1 MRCFGPRMV
10 LSGYSE
16 KRSAGNGGPFVLYGL
31 DQPAAAVDHRLE
43 ARLTYFVVA
52 SPPAELIPEQHRP
65 SLADTVR
72 LEAGACLQVED
83 RIEPPMDAD

>member
-1 MRCFGPRMV
+1 M
-10 LSGYSE
+10 
-16 KRSAGNGGPFVLYGL
+16 
-31 DQPAAAVDHRLE
+31 
-43 ARLTYFVVA
+43 TYFVVA